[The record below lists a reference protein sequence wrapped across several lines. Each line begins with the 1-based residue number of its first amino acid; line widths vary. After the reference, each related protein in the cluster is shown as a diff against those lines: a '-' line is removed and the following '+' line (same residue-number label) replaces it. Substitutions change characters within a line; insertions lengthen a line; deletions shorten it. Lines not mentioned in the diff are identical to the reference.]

1 MRIAIYPGSFDPLTN
16 GHVDIALRA
25 KTLFD
30 KIIILVA
37 DNGAKKGNYLFSTQE
52 RVDMA
57 KKVFSKYEGFEVE
70 SFSGMVVKY
79 AHDRDIKAIIRGL
92 RAVTDY
98 EMEYQLHEI
107 NHYLQPE
114 VEMVYL
120 MANKKEAF
128 ISSSAVKEIYS
139 LHGDISPMVPEEV
152 LEAMKKKLD

>member
-37 DNGAKKGNYLFSTQE
+37 DNGAKKGNYLFSIQE

-120 MANKKEAF
+120 MANKEEAF

-139 LHGDISPMVPEEV
+139 LRGDISPMVPEEV
-152 LEAMKKKLD
+152 LDAMKKKLG

>member
-120 MANKKEAF
+120 MANKEEAF

-139 LHGDISPMVPEEV
+139 LRGDISPMVPEEV
-152 LEAMKKKLD
+152 LDAMKKKLG

>member
-1 MRIAIYPGSFDPLTN
+1 MIDASAFDFEEN
-16 GHVDIALRA
+16 IRQ
-25 KTLFD
+25 
-30 KIIILVA
+30 
-37 DNGAKKGNYLFSTQE
+37 TQE
-52 RVDMA
+52 
-57 KKVFSKYEGFEVE
+57 
-70 SFSGMVVKY
+70 VVKY

-120 MANKKEAF
+120 MANKEEAF

-139 LHGDISPMVPEEV
+139 LHGDISPMVPVEV
-152 LEAMKKKLD
+152 LEAMKKKLG